1 VPFGGLGTK
10 PRLYTHSRGALRGP
24 WNKPRVVAHRWRP
37 SGALEL
43 GF

>member
-10 PRLYTHSRGALRGP
+10 PRVIT
-24 WNKPRVVAHRWRP
+24 HRWRP